1 MKLSTR
7 FRYGTR
13 FMTDLAM
20 SYNVGPLAMNN
31 ITNQERLSKK
41 YLEQIA
47 YRLMKAKLIKS
58 VRGPKGGYLL
68 TRAPG
73 KIRVIDIYNAIEGPL
88 VLVKC
93 LVYPNSCDLV
103 KTCSAREIWKSLQ
116 IDLESNLTHHTL
128 LDLIKIKSKKTHKK

>member
-13 FMTDLAM
+13 FMIDLAM
-20 SYNVGPLAMNN
+20 SYNAGPVAMTD

-47 YRLMKAKLIKS
+47 YRLMKTKLIKS

-68 TRAPG
+68 TKHPQA
-73 KIRVIDIYNAIEGPL
+73 IRLIDIYNALEKNLAL
-88 VLVKC
+88 VPC
-93 LVYPNSCDLV
+93 LKNPNICSLS
-103 KTCSAREIWKSLQ
+103 KTCAAKEFWQRLQRQIEQYLFGCTLKSLAK
-116 IDLESNLTHHTL
+116 L
-128 LDLIKIKSKKTHKK
+128 KKQQLV